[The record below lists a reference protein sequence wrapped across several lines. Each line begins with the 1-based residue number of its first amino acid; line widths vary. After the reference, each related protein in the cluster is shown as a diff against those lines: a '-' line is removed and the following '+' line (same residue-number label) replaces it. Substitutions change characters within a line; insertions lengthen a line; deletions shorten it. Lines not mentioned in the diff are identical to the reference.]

1 MKIWFMTQSKIIIR
15 YKVSQQGS
23 YYVELVSDCCDR
35 YFFEDLVS
43 AKYPVVDVTINT

>member
-1 MKIWFMTQSKIIIR
+1 MTQPKIIAR
-15 YKVSQQGS
+15 YKVSGQGS

-43 AKYPVVDVTINT
+43 VKYPVVDVTVNT

>member
-1 MKIWFMTQSKIIIR
+1 MTQSKISAR

-43 AKYPVVDVTINT
+43 AKYLVVDVTVNT

>member
-1 MKIWFMTQSKIIIR
+1 MTQPKIIAR
-15 YKVSQQGS
+15 YKVSEQGS

-43 AKYPVVDVTINT
+43 VKYPVVDVTVNT

>member
-1 MKIWFMTQSKIIIR
+1 MTQSKIIVR

-23 YYVELVSDCCDR
+23 YYVELASDCCDR

-43 AKYPVVDVTINT
+43 AKYPVVDVTVNT

>member
-1 MKIWFMTQSKIIIR
+1 MTQPKIIAR
-15 YKVSQQGS
+15 YKVSEQGS

-43 AKYPVVDVTINT
+43 VKYPVVYVTVNT